1 MVYNKY
7 KNKKIEIDNIKFDS
21 EMESKFYQ
29 KAKEFNIELGMR
41 KTFILQPS
49 FVYKNKNILPI
60 KYVSDF
66 DIGKYIIDIKGMKTT
81 EFKLKEKIFKYQ
93 YGKEYELV
101 CICPCPKKYLD
112 KIDKE
117 YIWEKL
123 EFIELDKLQKLRKED
138 KKKND

>member
-1 MVYNKY
+1 MTYNKY

-21 EMESKFYQ
+21 EMEFEFYQ
-29 KAKEFNIELGMR
+29 KAKEYNIELGMR

-49 FVYKNKNILPI
+49 FMYKDKKILSI
-60 KYVSDF
+60 KYISDF
-66 DIGKYIIDIKGMKTT
+66 DIEKYIIDIKGMKTT

-93 YGKEYELV
+93 YGKDYELV

-112 KIDKE
+112 KLDSNI
-117 YIWEKL
+117 IWEQL
-123 EFIELDKLQKLRKED
+123 EFIELDKLQKLRKEE

>member
-7 KNKKIEIDNIKFDS
+7 KNKKIEDNNIKFDS
-21 EMESKFYQ
+21 EMEYKFYQ
-29 KAKEFNIELGMR
+29 ALIENNIKEFGMR

-49 FVYKNKNILPI
+49 FIYNNKKILPI

-93 YGKEYELV
+93 YGKDYELV

-112 KIDKE
+112 KLDNNI
-117 YIWEKL
+117 IWEQIG
-123 EFIELDKLQKLRKED
+123 FIELDKLQKLRKEA
-138 KKKND
+138 KNDQ

>member
-41 KTFILQPS
+41 KTFILQSS
-49 FVYKNKNILPI
+49 FVYKNKKILPI

-93 YGKEYELV
+93 YGKDYELV
-101 CICPCPKKYLD
+101 CICLCPKKYLD
-112 KIDKE
+112 SLDNNI
-117 YIWEKL
+117 IWEKL
-123 EFIELDKLQKLRKED
+123 GFIELDKLQKLRKEG

>member
-7 KNKKIEIDNIKFDS
+7 KNKKIEQDDIKFDS
-21 EMESKFYQ
+21 EMEYKFYQ
-29 KAKEFNIELGMR
+29 KAKEFNIELEMR
-41 KTFILQPS
+41 KTFILQPN
-49 FVYKNKNILPI
+49 FIYKGKKILPI

-66 DIGKYIIDIKGMKTT
+66 NIGNLIIDVKGMKTT

-112 KIDKE
+112 NLDNNN
-117 YIWEKL
+117 IWEKL
-123 EFIELDKLQKLRKED
+123 GFIELDKLQKLRKEG
-138 KKKND
+138 KNKND

>member
-21 EMESKFYQ
+21 EMEHKFY
-29 KAKEFNIELGMR
+29 KALIEYNIKDFGMR
-41 KTFILQPS
+41 KTFILQPK
-49 FVYKNKNILPI
+49 FIYKGKNILPI

-66 DIGKYIIDIKGMKTT
+66 DIGNYIIDIKGMKTT

-112 KIDKE
+112 KLDSNI
-117 YIWEKL
+117 IWEKL
-123 EFIELDKLQKLRKED
+123 GYIELDKLQKLRKEA
-138 KKKND
+138 KKND

>member
-21 EMESKFYQ
+21 EMEFKFYQ

-49 FVYKNKNILPI
+49 FIYKNKKILPI

-66 DIGKYIIDIKGMKTT
+66 NIGKYIIDIKGMKTT

-112 KIDKE
+112 KLDSSI
-117 YIWEKL
+117 IWEKL
-123 EFIELDKLQKLRKED
+123 GYIELDKLQKWRKEA
-138 KKKND
+138 KKND

>member
-7 KNKKIEIDNIKFDS
+7 KNKKIEDNNIKFDS
-21 EMESKFYQ
+21 EMEHKFY
-29 KAKEFNIELGMR
+29 KALIEYNIKGFSMR
-41 KTFILQPS
+41 KPFILQPS
-49 FVYKNKNILPI
+49 FIYKNKKILPI

-66 DIGKYIIDIKGMKTT
+66 DIGNYVIDIKGMKTT

-112 KIDKE
+112 KLDSDIV
-117 YIWEKL
+117 WEKL
-123 EFIELDKLQKLRKED
+123 GFIELDKLQKLRKEA
-138 KKKND
+138 KND